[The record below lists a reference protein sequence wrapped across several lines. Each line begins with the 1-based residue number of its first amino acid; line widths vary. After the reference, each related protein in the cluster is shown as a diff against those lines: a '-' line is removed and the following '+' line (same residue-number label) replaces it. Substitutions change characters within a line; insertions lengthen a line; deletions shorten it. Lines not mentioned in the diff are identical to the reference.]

1 MADQGIFAPVTKEE
15 LFPNSTTSSTTTENF
30 TPGKDVNAQL
40 LQLLERGEDPRSVFK
55 QEQGLL
61 GKSDVFS
68 YETEK
73 SFSPRVREFVRRYYG
88 PAEIQYDPE
97 HRTLLETQLGI
108 NPEVIGLPRE
118 GLQLWTRIFGSTPTE
133 RERQEIARAQALRE
147 RGAISASARYNRMME
162 ELLRGTP
169 SAASVR
175 GDLPQGYDDPESEN
189 YIPPYLR
196 KFAKVGRLIELPKF
210 EAKVLLRDF
219 GIVQGTKADQK
230 TIEKARRASTWVN
243 QLEGITPGLA
253 KHTIGPILAESFNK
267 RYGEGTATVDGLN
280 VRQITFEGSPK
291 LVYTHPETNQPT
303 MFDPVKLEWADIME
317 IAPELMVIG
326 GDILGMVGGT
336 VAGGVVGPKTAIGG
350 SVVGG
355 ALGAYYGRMLSL
367 NKALRD
373 NGFKVDERLGGFVK
387 KGFNDDNGNPL
398 VIQEQDLHL
407 KAMPDALFSIAGNI
421 GARAI
426 FKLGRLAL
434 YGTTGA
440 DAMKGGLTVEQ
451 FERAVDNFRRTNLG
465 ETAAVSGQ
473 KAPTSVVLQKAGED
487 LVERSRVS
495 GLSAEDAR
503 NMFQEGQAYLRQ
515 AEVLRTAE
523 RGTGAESARAGLR
536 EEVVKKGE
544 GAAAVDP
551 RLVAGAQSENVATA
565 VQKGMPIK
573 AQTEVNKQVDEL
585 LESNR
590 NSINELE
597 NIKAPGTDTA
607 AAELGESFVTKGNA
621 IMGTPDGFTGIYGVF
636 NQIQRALARQ
646 GQAGIPTR
654 PFEVGSLSKE
664 VDKLQKGSAAVG
676 GAFPKGFLESWNATV
691 RRIQT
696 KAGEKSGQ
704 INLNYGQMKDLIL
717 SIRSELGGNLSQPQR
732 TSLSKLLEKMEA
744 KQLEG
749 LRIVDEANAA
759 RGVNT
764 NYGGKTINGKYY
776 PGQQEIADNQLKQLA
791 SIWQRGM
798 TQGLE
803 EGTYGRI
810 ANKLF
815 APNADP
821 NMVGNI
827 MATMRPGKNQLEL
840 MRNTLLYR
848 YKQAMQGAARGE
860 VSEGVDLAGRRI
872 RIGVDADDL
881 TVVRAD
887 QAAHSK
893 FVSENETWINTL
905 FKKGEF
911 DRLGEEM
918 TNVAKQQ
925 ADLRGIEKFQETLR
939 ASLGG
944 NVALTEDLGRAIVN
958 EPNKLMDEIYKLGVA
973 ERVPAFMDMYK
984 ALKFLPKTERY
995 LAREQIRG
1003 LLFRK
1008 LLNPKDTMAGTRDD
1022 AFTALNAEQAATFAT
1037 REIKDNSRIYDMAF
1051 GKKHREALETI
1062 FKDIETLGRT
1072 EQGASALQILRKDIT
1087 QVPLA
1092 ALKVYVGVLNR
1103 RARALTQ
1110 GQKFLGDKLF
1120 VKWQQA
1126 LQDPDKAL
1134 ALVKGRNI
1142 SQKSKLLTGL
1152 LGQIL
1157 GIETGEAID
1166 AVQTFGIDFQPE
1178 FTGIPKSSLV
1188 EEGLR

>member
-1 MADQGIFAPVTKEE
+1 MSALPAISVRLEVTPIP
-15 LFPNSTTSSTTTENF
+15 LS
-30 TPGKDVNAQL
+30 L
-40 LQLLERGEDPRSVFK
+40 RSLSISKAV
-55 QEQGLL
+55 
-61 GKSDVFS
+61 VFS
-68 YETEK
+68 
-73 SFSPRVREFVRRYYG
+73 
-88 PAEIQYDPE
+88 
-97 HRTLLETQLGI
+97 
-108 NPEVIGLPRE
+108 VI
-118 GLQLWTRIFGSTPTE
+118 
-133 RERQEIARAQALRE
+133 
-147 RGAISASARYNRMME
+147 
-162 ELLRGTP
+162 
-169 SAASVR
+169 
-175 GDLPQGYDDPESEN
+175 
-189 YIPPYLR
+189 
-196 KFAKVGRLIELPKF
+196 
-210 EAKVLLRDF
+210 
-219 GIVQGTKADQK
+219 
-230 TIEKARRASTWVN
+230 
-243 QLEGITPGLA
+243 
-253 KHTIGPILAESFNK
+253 
-267 RYGEGTATVDGLN
+267 
-280 VRQITFEGSPK
+280 
-291 LVYTHPETNQPT
+291 
-303 MFDPVKLEWADIME
+303 
-317 IAPELMVIG
+317 
-326 GDILGMVGGT
+326 
-336 VAGGVVGPKTAIGG
+336 
-350 SVVGG
+350 
-355 ALGAYYGRMLSL
+355 
-367 NKALRD
+367 
-373 NGFKVDERLGGFVK
+373 
-387 KGFNDDNGNPL
+387 
-398 VIQEQDLHL
+398 
-407 KAMPDALFSIAGNI
+407 
-421 GARAI
+421 
-426 FKLGRLAL
+426 
-434 YGTTGA
+434 
-440 DAMKGGLTVEQ
+440 
-451 FERAVDNFRRTNLG
+451 
-465 ETAAVSGQ
+465 
-473 KAPTSVVLQKAGED
+473 
-487 LVERSRVS
+487 
-495 GLSAEDAR
+495 
-503 NMFQEGQAYLRQ
+503 
-515 AEVLRTAE
+515 
-523 RGTGAESARAGLR
+523 
-536 EEVVKKGE
+536 
-544 GAAAVDP
+544 
-551 RLVAGAQSENVATA
+551 
-565 VQKGMPIK
+565 
-573 AQTEVNKQVDEL
+573 
-585 LESNR
+585 
-590 NSINELE
+590 
-597 NIKAPGTDTA
+597 
-607 AAELGESFVTKGNA
+607 
-621 IMGTPDGFTGIYGVF
+621 
-636 NQIQRALARQ
+636 
-646 GQAGIPTR
+646 
-654 PFEVGSLSKE
+654 KE
-664 VDKLQKGSAAVG
+664 VDKIQKGSAAVG
-676 GAFPKGFLESWNATV
+676 GAFPEGFLSQWNATV

-732 TSLSKLLEKMEA
+732 KAYSDLLGKMEA

-764 NYGGKTINGKYY
+764 SYAA
-776 PGQQEIADNQLKQLA
+776 QQLAADSQLKQLA

-860 VSEGVDLAGRRI
+860 VGEGVDLAGRRI

-893 FVSENETWINTL
+893 FMSENETWINTL

-911 DRLGEEM
+911 DKLGEEM
-918 TNVAKQQ
+918 TNVARQQ
-925 ADLRGIEKFQETLR
+925 ADLKGIEKLQESLR
-939 ASLGG
+939 VSLGG
-944 NVALTEDLGRAIVN
+944 NVTLTDDLGRAIVN
-958 EPNKLMDEIYKLGVA
+958 EPNKLVDEIYKLGVA

-984 ALKFLPKTERY
+984 ALKFLPKEERY

-1008 LLNPKDTMAGTRDD
+1008 LLNPEDTMAGTRDD

-1062 FKDIETLGRT
+1062 FRDIGTLSRT
-1072 EQGASALQILRKDIT
+1072 EQSSALQVLQKDKT
-1087 QVPLA
+1087 QLPLA

-1178 FTGIPKSSLV
+1178 FTGIPESSLV

>member
-1 MADQGIFAPVTKEE
+1 MADLFAPVTREE
-15 LFPNSTTSSTTTENF
+15 LFPESDASIAE
-30 TPGKDVNAQL
+30 TPPVEEPGPGTNISAEL
-40 LQLLERGEDPRSVFK
+40 LQMLERGEDPRGVFK

-68 YETEK
+68 YDTEK
-73 SFSPRVREFVRRYYG
+73 QFSPRVREFVRQYYG

-97 HRTLLETQLGI
+97 AGVVS
-108 NPEVIGLPRE
+108 NFF
-118 GLQLWTRIFGSTPTE
+118 TRMFGSAPTE
-133 RERQEIARAQALRE
+133 EERQQISRAQTLRD
-147 RGAISASARYNRMME
+147 RGSISADARYKRVIE
-162 ELLRGTP
+162 ELFRGVP
-169 SAASVR
+169 SSADIR
-175 GDLPQGYDDPESEN
+175 GDLPEGFDDPESEN
-189 YIPPYLR
+189 YVPPYLR
-196 KFAKVGRLIELPKF
+196 KFAKVGRLTELPKF
-210 EAKVLLRDF
+210 EAKVLLRDY
-219 GIVQGTKADQK
+219 GVVQGTKEDQK
-230 TIEKARRASTWVN
+230 TIEKARRASSWVN

-253 KHTIGPILAESFNK
+253 KHTLGPILVEAFNK
-267 RYGEGTATVDGLN
+267 RYGEGTATAEGLN
-280 VRQITFEGSPK
+280 LRQITFDGSPK

-303 MFDPVKLEWADIME
+303 MFDPVKLELADIME

-326 GDILGMVGGT
+326 GDIIGTVGGT
-336 VAGGVVGPKTAIGG
+336 IAGGIVGPKTAIGG

-355 ALGAYYGRMLSL
+355 AYGAYYGRMLSL
-367 NKALRD
+367 RMALQNND
-373 NGFKVDERLGGFVK
+373 FKVDERLGGFVK
-387 KGFNDDNGNPL
+387 KGFNDEQGNPL

-421 GARAI
+421 GTRAI

-473 KAPTSVVLQKAGED
+473 QAPTSVVLQKAGED
-487 LVERSRVS
+487 LIERSRIS

-523 RGTGAESARAGLR
+523 QGTGAESARAGLR
-536 EEVVKKGE
+536 EEIVRKGE
-544 GAAAVDP
+544 GEAAVDAP
-551 RLVAGAQSENVATA
+551 LVAGARSEDVAVA
-565 VQKGMPIK
+565 IEKGMPLK

-585 LESNR
+585 LEANR
-590 NSINELE
+590 NSIDEIE
-597 NIKAPGTDTA
+597 KITSSGTVDD
-607 AAELGESFVTKGNA
+607 AAELGSSFVIKSNA
-621 IMGTPDGFTGIYGVF
+621 IMGTPTGFTGIYGVF

-654 PFEVGSLSKE
+654 PFDVGPLLKD
-664 VDKLQKGSAAVG
+664 VDKLQKGSAAIG
-676 GAFPKGFLESWNATV
+676 GAFPEGFLKSWNATV
-691 RRIQT
+691 LRVQT

-749 LRIVDEANAA
+749 LRIVDEAHAA

-764 NYGGKTINGKYY
+764 SYAA
-776 PGQQEIADNQLKQLA
+776 QQLAADNQLKQLA
-791 SIWQRGM
+791 SIWQRGL

-810 ANKLF
+810 ASKLF
-815 APNADP
+815 AANADP

-860 VSEGVDLAGRRI
+860 VSEGADLAGRRI

-887 QAAHSK
+887 QAAHRQ
-893 FVSENETWINTL
+893 FMSENETWINTL

-911 DRLGEEM
+911 DRLGEEV

-925 ADLRGIEKFQETLR
+925 ADLRGIEKFQESLR
-939 ASLGG
+939 VSLGG
-944 NVALTEDLGRAIVN
+944 NVTLTDDLGRAIVN
-958 EPNKLMDEIYKLGVA
+958 EPNKLIDEIYKLGVA

-984 ALKFLPKTERY
+984 ALKFLPKEERF

-1008 LLNPKDTMAGTRDD
+1008 LLNPEDMMAGTRNEAFD
-1022 AFTALNAEQAATFAT
+1022 ALDASFLAS
-1037 REIKDNSRIYDMAF
+1037 RELKENSRIYDMAF

-1062 FKDIETLGRT
+1062 FRDIGTLSRI
-1072 EQGASALQILRKDIT
+1072 EQSSALQVLKKDKT
-1087 QVPLA
+1087 QLPLA

-1120 VKWQQA
+1120 MKWQEA

-1157 GIETGEAID
+1157 GIEAGEAID
-1166 AVQTFGIDFQPE
+1166 TVRTFGIDFAPK
-1178 FTGIPKSSLV
+1178 FPGIPESSLV

>member
-1 MADQGIFAPVTKEE
+1 MANAIPDFTVEDLFSSPSNTDDSVTPVAPISE
-15 LFPNSTTSSTTTENF
+15 SS
-30 TPGKDVNAQL
+30 PGSAVNAEL
-40 LQLLERGEDPRSVFK
+40 LQMLKRGEDPRSIFP

-73 SFSPRVREFVRRYYG
+73 SFSPRVREFVRQYYG
-88 PAEIQYDPE
+88 PAEIQY
-97 HRTLLETQLGI
+97 
-108 NPEVIGLPRE
+108 NPEGGVVSNFF
-118 GLQLWTRIFGSTPTE
+118 TRMFGSAPTE
-133 RERQEIARAQALRE
+133 EEKQQIARAQVLRE
-147 RGAISASARYNRMME
+147 RGSISADAKYKRMLG
-162 ELLRGTP
+162 ELFRGTP
-169 SAASVR
+169 SAADIR
-175 GDLPQGYDDPESEN
+175 GDLPEGYDDPESKN

-196 KFAKVGRLIELPKF
+196 EFSKVGRLIELPKF
-210 EAKVLLRDF
+210 EAKVLLRDY
-219 GIVQGTKADQK
+219 GVVQGTDEDQK
-230 TIEKARRASTWVN
+230 TIEKARTASTWIN
-243 QLEGITPGLA
+243 QLESITPGLA
-253 KHTIGPILAESFNK
+253 KHTLGPILAESFNK
-267 RYGEGTATVDGLN
+267 RYGEGTATVEGLN
-280 VRQITFEGSPK
+280 LRQITFEGSPK
-291 LVYTHPETNQPT
+291 LVYTHPETNQTT
-303 MFDPVKLEWADIME
+303 MFDPVKLELTDIME

-326 GDILGMVGGT
+326 GDIAGMGFGTLAGSAVG
-336 VAGGVVGPKTAIGG
+336 GPKTAIAG
-350 SVVGG
+350 SIVGG
-355 ALGAYYGRMLSL
+355 ATGAYFGRMLSL
-367 NKALRD
+367 RKALREY
-373 NGFKVDERLGGFVK
+373 GFKVDERLGGFVK
-387 KGFNDDNGNPL
+387 EGFNDESGNPL

-451 FERAVDNFRRTNLG
+451 FERAVDSFRKTNLG

-487 LVERSRVS
+487 LIERSRIG
-495 GLSAEDAR
+495 GLGPEDAK
-503 NMFQEGQAYLRQ
+503 NMFEEGQAYLRQ

-523 RGTGAESARAGLR
+523 QGTGAESARVGLR
-536 EEVVKKGE
+536 EEIVRKGE
-544 GAAAVDP
+544 GEAAVDAP
-551 RLVAGAQSENVATA
+551 LVAGARSEEVATA

-585 LESNR
+585 IEANR
-590 NSINELE
+590 NSIDELE
-597 NIKAPGTDTA
+597 KITAPGTDTA
-607 AAELGESFVTKGNA
+607 AADLGKSFVAKGNA
-621 IMGTPDGFTGIYGVF
+621 IMGTPDGLTGVYGVF
-636 NQIQRALARQ
+636 NQIQRALSRQ

-654 PFEVGSLSKE
+654 PFEVGSLLKE
-664 VDKLQKGSAAVG
+664 VDKLQKRSAAIG

-691 RRIQT
+691 RRVQT

-732 TSLSKLLEKMEA
+732 KSLSDLLGKME
-744 KQLEG
+744 KVQLDG
-749 LRIVDEANAA
+749 LKIVDEANAA

-764 NYGGKTINGKYY
+764 SYAV
-776 PGQQEIADNQLKQLA
+776 QQLVADNQLKQLA

-803 EGTYGRI
+803 EGTYGKI

-827 MATMRPGKNQLEL
+827 MATLRPGKNQLEL

-860 VSEGVDLAGRRI
+860 VSEGADLAGRRI
-872 RIGVDADDL
+872 RIGLDADDL

-887 QAAHSK
+887 QATHGT
-893 FVSENETWINTL
+893 FMRENETWINTL

-911 DRLGEEM
+911 DKLTEEVS
-918 TNVAKQQ
+918 NVTKQQ
-925 ADLRGIEKFQETLR
+925 ADLKGMEKFQESLR
-939 ASLGG
+939 VSLGG
-944 NVALTEDLGRAIVN
+944 NVALTDDLGRAIIN
-958 EPNKLMDEIYKLGVA
+958 EPNKLVDEIYKLGVA

-984 ALKFLPKTERY
+984 ALKFLPKEERY

-1008 LLNPKDTMAGTRDD
+1008 LLTPEDTMAGARDEPFD
-1022 AFTALNAEQAATFAT
+1022 ALNASTFAS
-1037 REIKDNSRIYDMAF
+1037 RELKDNSRIYDMAF

-1062 FKDIETLGRT
+1062 FRDIGTLSRA
-1072 EQGASALQILRKDIT
+1072 EQGAAGLFETLSKPRTQI
-1087 QVPLA
+1087 PLA

-1110 GQKFLGDKLF
+1110 GQKVLGEKLDSKF
-1120 VKWQQA
+1120 REA
-1126 LQDPDKAL
+1126 LLDPDKAL

-1178 FTGIPKSSLV
+1178 FTGIPESSLV
-1188 EEGLR
+1188 REGLR

>member
-1 MADQGIFAPVTKEE
+1 MADIFAPVTKEE
-15 LFPNSTTSSTTTENF
+15 LFPGGSSPAASLVPPAAVEETE
-30 TPGKDVNAQL
+30 PGTDINAELQ
-40 LQLLERGEDPRSVFK
+40 QLLERGEDPRSIFS

-73 SFSPRVREFVRRYYG
+73 SFSPKVREFVRQYYG

-97 HRTLLETQLGI
+97 AGAVS
-108 NPEVIGLPRE
+108 NFF
-118 GLQLWTRIFGSTPTE
+118 TRIFGSAPTE
-133 RERQEIARAQALRE
+133 EEKQQIARAQALRD
-147 RGAISASARYNRMME
+147 RGSISADAKYKRAIE
-162 ELLRGTP
+162 ELYQGTP
-169 SAASVR
+169 SAADVR
-175 GDLPQGYDDPESEN
+175 GDLPEGFDDPDSEN
-189 YIPPYLR
+189 YVPPYLR
-196 KFAKVGRLIELPKF
+196 KFSKVGRLIELPKF
-210 EAKVLLRDF
+210 EAKVLLRDY
-219 GIVQGTKADQK
+219 GIVQGTDEDQK
-230 TIEKARRASTWVN
+230 TIEKARTASTWVN
-243 QLEGITPGLA
+243 QLESITPGLA
-253 KHTIGPILAESFNK
+253 EHTLGPILAESFNK
-267 RYGEGTATVDGLN
+267 RYGEGTTTTDDLN
-280 VRQITFEGSPK
+280 LRQITFEGSPK
-291 LVYTHPETNQPT
+291 LVYTHPETNETT
-303 MFDPVKLEWADIME
+303 MFDPVKLELADFME

-373 NGFKVDERLGGFVK
+373 NGFKIDERFGGFVK
-387 KGFNDDNGNPL
+387 QGYNDDNGNPL

-407 KAMPDALFSIAGNI
+407 KAMPDALFSVAGNL

-451 FERAVDNFRRTNLG
+451 FERAVESFRKTNLG
-465 ETAAVSGQ
+465 EISARPWSS
-473 KAPTSVVLQKAGED
+473 KAPTSVVLQKTGED
-487 LVERSRVS
+487 LIERSRVG
-495 GLSAEDAR
+495 GLSPEDAS
-503 NMFQEGQAYLRQ
+503 NMFIEGQAFLRQ

-523 RGTGAESARAGLR
+523 QGTAAESARVGLR
-536 EEVVKKGE
+536 EEVVRQGE
-544 GAAAVDP
+544 GEAAVDAP
-551 RLVAGAQSENVATA
+551 LVAGARSEDVAAA
-565 VQKGMPIK
+565 VEKGMPVR
-573 AQTEVNKQVDEL
+573 AQTEVNQQVDEL
-585 LESNR
+585 IEANR
-590 NSINELE
+590 NSIDELE
-597 NIKAPGTDTA
+597 NITAPGTVGA

-621 IMGTPDGFTGIYGVF
+621 IMGAPDGFTGIYGVF

-646 GQAGIPTR
+646 GQAGVPTK
-654 PFEVGSLSKE
+654 PFEIGSLLKD
-664 VDKLQKGSAAVG
+664 VDKIQKGSAAIG
-676 GAFPKGFLESWNATV
+676 GAFPEGFLSQWNATV
-691 RRIQT
+691 RRVQT

-732 TSLSKLLEKMEA
+732 KAYSDLLGKMEA

-749 LRIVDEANAA
+749 LKIIDEANAA

-764 NYGGKTINGKYY
+764 SYAA
-776 PGQQEIADNQLKQLA
+776 QQLAADSQLKQLA

-893 FVSENETWINTL
+893 FMSENETWINTL

-918 TNVAKQQ
+918 TSVARQQ
-925 ADLRGIEKFQETLR
+925 ADLRGIEKLQESLR
-939 ASLGG
+939 VSLGG
-944 NVALTEDLGRAIVN
+944 NVTLTDDLGKAIVN

-984 ALKFLPKTERY
+984 ALKFLPKEERY

-1008 LLNPKDTMAGTRDD
+1008 LLNPEDTMAATRDD
-1022 AFTALNAEQAATFAT
+1022 AFDALNASTLAS
-1037 REIKDNSRIYDMAF
+1037 RELKDNSRIYDMAF

-1062 FKDIETLGRT
+1062 FRDIGTLSRT
-1072 EQGASALQILRKDIT
+1072 EQSSALQVLQKDKT
-1087 QVPLA
+1087 QLPLA

-1120 VKWQQA
+1120 VKWQEA

-1142 SQKSKLLTGL
+1142 SKTSKLLTGL

-1157 GIETGEAID
+1157 GIEIGEAID

-1178 FTGIPKSSLV
+1178 FTGIPESSLV

>member
-1 MADQGIFAPVTKEE
+1 MADQSIFAPVTREE
-15 LFPNSTTSSTTTENF
+15 LFPGGSPSTAPVVEETE
-30 TPGKDVNAQL
+30 PGIDINAQL
-40 LQLLERGEDPRSVFK
+40 QQLLERGGDPRSIFP

-61 GKSDVFS
+61 GKSDVFG
-68 YETEK
+68 YETEQ
-73 SFSPRVREFVRRYYG
+73 SFSPRVREFVRQYYG

-97 HRTLLETQLGI
+97 AGAI
-108 NPEVIGLPRE
+108 SNFF
-118 GLQLWTRIFGSTPTE
+118 TRIFGSAPTE
-133 RERQEIARAQALRE
+133 EEKQQIARAQALRDRGSISAGAKYKRAIE
-147 RGAISASARYNRMME
+147 ELFRGA
-162 ELLRGTP
+162 P
-169 SAASVR
+169 SAADIR

-210 EAKVLLRDF
+210 EAKVLLRDY
-219 GIVQGTKADQK
+219 GVVQGTKEDQK
-230 TIEKARRASTWVN
+230 TIEKARTASTWVN
-243 QLEGITPGLA
+243 QLESITPGLA
-253 KHTIGPILAESFNK
+253 KHTLGPILAESFNK
-267 RYGEGTATVDGLN
+267 RYGEGTTTVDDLN
-280 VRQITFEGSPK
+280 LRQITFEGSPK
-291 LVYTHPETNQPT
+291 LVYTHPETNETT
-303 MFDPVKLEWADIME
+303 MFDPVKLELTDFME

-326 GDILGMVGGT
+326 GDVLGMIGGT

-350 SVVGG
+350 SVAGG
-355 ALGAYYGRMLSL
+355 AFGAYYGRMLSL
-367 NKALRD
+367 RKALQE

-387 KGFNDDNGNPL
+387 KGFNDENGNPL

-407 KAMPDALFSIAGNI
+407 KAMPDALFSVAGNL

-434 YGTTGA
+434 FGTTGA

-465 ETAAVSGQ
+465 EISTRPWSA

-487 LVERSRVS
+487 LIERSRVG
-495 GLSAEDAR
+495 GLGPEDAR
-503 NMFQEGQAYLRQ
+503 NMFEEGQAYLRQ

-523 RGTGAESARAGLR
+523 QGTAAESARAGLR
-536 EEVVKKGE
+536 EEVVRRGE
-544 GAAAVDP
+544 GEAAVDAP
-551 RLVAGAQSENVATA
+551 LVASARSEDVASA
-565 VQKGMPIK
+565 VQKGMPVR

-585 LESNR
+585 LEANR
-590 NSINELE
+590 NSIDELE
-597 NIKAPGTDTA
+597 KITAPGTVGT

-621 IMGTPDGFTGIYGVF
+621 IMGAPDGFTGIYGAF

-654 PFEVGSLSKE
+654 PFEVGSLLKD
-664 VDKLQKGSAAVG
+664 VDKLQKGSAAVT

-717 SIRSELGGNLSQPQR
+717 SLRSELGGNLSQPQR

-764 NYGGKTINGKYY
+764 SYAA
-776 PGQQEIADNQLKQLA
+776 QQLTADNQFKQLA

-803 EGTYGRI
+803 EGAYGRI

-827 MATMRPGKNQLEL
+827 MATLRPGKNQLEL

-848 YKQAMQGAARGE
+848 YKQAMQGAAKGE
-860 VSEGVDLAGRRI
+860 VGEGVDLAGRRI

-887 QAAHSK
+887 QAAHRT
-893 FVSENETWINTL
+893 FMSENETWLNTL

-911 DRLGEEM
+911 DRLTEEV
-918 TNVAKQQ
+918 TNVARQQ
-925 ADLRGIEKFQETLR
+925 ADLRGIEKFQDTLR

-944 NVALTEDLGRAIVN
+944 NVTLTDDLGRAIVN

-984 ALKFLPKTERY
+984 ALKFLPKEERY

-1008 LLNPKDTMAGTRDD
+1008 LLNPEDTIAATRDEPFD
-1022 AFTALNAEQAATFAT
+1022 ALNASTLAS
-1037 REIKDNSRIYDMAF
+1037 RELKDNSRIYDMAF

-1062 FKDIETLGRT
+1062 FRDIGTLSRT
-1072 EQGASALQILRKDIT
+1072 EQSSALQVLQKDKT

-1178 FTGIPKSSLV
+1178 FTGIPESSLV

>member
-1 MADQGIFAPVTKEE
+1 MADLFAPVTREE
-15 LFPNSTTSSTTTENF
+15 LFPESGPPTADVVEETG
-30 TPGKDVNAQL
+30 PGTDINAELQ
-40 LQLLERGEDPRSVFK
+40 QLLERGEDPRGIFK
-55 QEQGLL
+55 QKQGLL

-68 YETEK
+68 YETEQ
-73 SFSPRVREFVRRYYG
+73 SFSPRVREFVRKYYG

-97 HRTLLETQLGI
+97 AGAI
-108 NPEVIGLPRE
+108 SNFF
-118 GLQLWTRIFGSTPTE
+118 TRMFGSFPTE
-133 RERQEIARAQALRE
+133 EEKQQIARAQVLRDRGSISADAKYKRAINE
-147 RGAISASARYNRMME
+147 LFRGAPTSAD
-162 ELLRGTP
+162 
-169 SAASVR
+169 VR
-175 GDLPQGYDDPESEN
+175 GDLPEGFDDPESEN
-189 YIPPYLR
+189 FIPPYLR

-210 EAKVLLRDF
+210 EAKVVLRDY
-219 GIVQGTKADQK
+219 GVVQGTKEDQK
-230 TIEKARRASTWVN
+230 TIEKARTASNSVN

-253 KHTIGPILAESFNK
+253 KHTLGPILAESFNK
-267 RYGEGTATVDGLN
+267 RYGEGTTTAEELN
-280 VRQITFEGSPK
+280 LRQITFEGSPK

-303 MFDPVKLEWADIME
+303 MFDPLKLELADVME
-317 IAPELMVIG
+317 LAPELMVIG
-326 GDILGMVGGT
+326 GDILGMIGGAVVGG
-336 VAGGVVGPKTAIGG
+336 AVGPKTAIGG
-350 SVVGG
+350 SVAGG
-355 ALGAYYGRMLSL
+355 AYGAYYGRMLSL
-367 NKALRD
+367 RTALRD

-387 KGFNDDNGNPL
+387 KGFNDEKGNPL
-398 VIQEQDLHL
+398 VIQEEDLHL
-407 KAMPDALFSIAGNI
+407 KAMPDALFSVAGNI

-434 YGTTGA
+434 YGTMGA

-473 KAPTSVVLQKAGED
+473 KAPTSVVLQKTGED
-487 LVERSRVS
+487 LIERSRVS
-495 GLSAEDAR
+495 GLGAEDAR
-503 NMFQEGQAYLRQ
+503 NMFEEGQAFLRQ

-523 RGTGAESARAGLR
+523 QGTAAESARVGLR
-536 EEVVKKGE
+536 EEVVKRGE
-544 GAAAVDP
+544 GEAAVDAP
-551 RLVAGAQSENVATA
+551 LVAGAQPENVASA
-565 VQKGMPIK
+565 VEKGMPIK

-585 LESNR
+585 IEANR
-590 NSINELE
+590 TSIDELE
-597 NIKAPGTDTA
+597 KTTAPGTVDA
-607 AAELGESFVTKGNA
+607 AAELGESFVAKGNA

-636 NQIQRALARQ
+636 NQLQRALARQ

-654 PFEVGSLSKE
+654 PFEVGSLLKE
-664 VDKLQKGSAAVG
+664 VDKLQSRSAADS
-676 GAFPKGFLESWNATV
+676 GAFSRDFLSQWNATV
-691 RRIQT
+691 RRVQT

-732 TSLSKLLEKMEA
+732 KAYSDLLGKMEA

-803 EGTYGRI
+803 EGTYGKI

-815 APNADP
+815 APNADLD
-821 NMVGNI
+821 MVGNI

-860 VSEGVDLAGRRI
+860 VGEGVDLAGRRV

-893 FVSENETWINTL
+893 FMSENETWINTL

-911 DRLGEEM
+911 DKLGEEM

-925 ADLRGIEKFQETLR
+925 ADLRGIEKFQDRLR
-939 ASLGG
+939 VSLGG
-944 NVALTEDLGRAIVN
+944 NVTLTDDLGRAVVN

-984 ALKFLPKTERY
+984 ALKFLPKEERY

-1008 LLNPKDTMAGTRDD
+1008 LLNPEDTMAATRDD
-1022 AFTALNAEQAATFAT
+1022 AFDALNASTLAS
-1037 REIKDNSRIYDMAF
+1037 RELKDNSKIYDMAF

-1062 FKDIETLGRT
+1062 FRDIGTLSRT
-1072 EQGASALQILRKDIT
+1072 EQGGGAWQVLKKSPT
-1087 QVPLA
+1087 QLPLA

-1110 GQKFLGDKLF
+1110 GQKYLGDKLHTKF
-1120 VKWQQA
+1120 REA
-1126 LQDPDKAL
+1126 LVDPDKAL

-1152 LGQIL
+1152 LGQVL
-1157 GIETGEAID
+1157 GIELGEAVD

-1178 FTGIPKSSLV
+1178 FTGIPESSLV